1 MSPRLLHAACVL
13 LVAACGSGAT
23 SGAPGGPTAPA
34 PAATPGT
41 APAASLATDAGSA
54 AGTPGGAAPPVAG
67 QAVEACDVLTDAD
80 IEQVTGYGVL
90 TREPGHV
97 MGIFP
102 NGCVWELGSDEEA
115 TLWSID
121 VGVIS
126 PGGRHFFDT
135 YLSFPDMTDPVPGL
149 GDAAVTDQGGGIT
162 AVKGDSL
169 VSVLLIL
176 FGDTE
181 DEMLREL
188 TEVAL
193 SRLP

>member
-1 MSPRLLHAACVL
+1 MRPRLLPAACVL

-23 SGAPGGPTAPA
+23 SGAPGGPTAPV
-34 PAATPGT
+34 PAATAARTPG
-41 APAASLATDAGSA
+41 ASVATDAA
-54 AGTPGGAAPPVAG
+54 PAVGTPGGAPVAG
-67 QAVEACDVLTDAD
+67 QAVQACDLLTDAD

-102 NGCVWELGSDEEA
+102 NGCLWELGSESET
-115 TLWSID
+115 TLWTID

-126 PGGRHFFDT
+126 PGGRHYFDT

-149 GDAAVTDQGGGIT
+149 GDAAVTDDGGSIT

-169 VSVLLIL
+169 VSVFLIL

-181 DEMLREL
+181 DEMVREL
-188 TEVAL
+188 TEIAL
-193 SRLP
+193 SRVP